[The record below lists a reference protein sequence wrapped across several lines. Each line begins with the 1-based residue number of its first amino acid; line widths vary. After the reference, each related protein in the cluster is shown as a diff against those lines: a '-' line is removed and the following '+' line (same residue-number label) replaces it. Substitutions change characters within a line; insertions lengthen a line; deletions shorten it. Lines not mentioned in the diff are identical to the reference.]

1 MKAYTNVSRK
11 TVGEDRVAICP
22 NFGCEYMTR
31 VKPLKF
37 RFLGFGKHPK
47 CKKHHIPLVYV
58 NERIVDLLDAALACL
73 FDKTGLPPHEL
84 LEDVKSK
91 FPDELKSFVEG
102 WVYCIT
108 IGRGA
113 PIVSRFMDTVSNA
126 YLKQLTKKQIKAFK
140 NGDDSKPNLV
150 NKAIKDGMDEITI
163 QYTRILKHL
172 RAHSEILI
180 DHQDLKSLS
189 KRFRNYLKDWQK
201 YVLEHN
207 EIMNSPENEREMTL
221 NEIKSNYDQ
230 ILNIGTCRCLLG
242 LNPECKE
249 FKKAKLTAFDRFS
262 AYHEFFSEGLTG
274 KFTKSDVLNLLNT
287 NNNCQKRLE
296 KRSVDLK
303 NDKRKLIIKEDH
315 TSMGQD
321 SQISNIKILNF
332 QNEVMIQI
340 KKVVNLIECTKDQ
353 KEMILLKSEKILDEL
368 FARVENNEF
377 NLRKNSNPKKIA
389 TTIIYTAIIS
399 EDKTPNLS
407 MTSLSKIA
415 RISTPEISKLYKRY
429 LSNLYPNKDFS
440 FSTFRDF
447 KKIRDKI
454 SQYFFEIYKDGQ
466 IENEYFLDH
475 LTDTIQYKKNYITS
489 LTKEEIKQLNEL
501 LTQNQNTFDR
511 YFSDLAEIIKSLL
524 IMGVLC
530 KKIGAPL
537 MLSSLVDSLRN
548 DDITLLQTSLTFYN
562 TVREIFNSLKKKYPI
577 FLPRTVTIVKG
588 ISKEDTI
595 KFVRENIKIVGSR
608 IKIYIIK
615 NIYNGR
621 YYKNGLGKCPECE
634 KKGMVLNTDISR
646 LVALD
651 FHHNSKE
658 KEKKYTVSNLYY
670 LFSNNRNNP
679 EFLNEL
685 IKSLESEKVIL
696 LCANHHKLL
705 HSKIYNDFN
714 YLINFKNI
722 FSFSSELIHMIIM
735 TSLNNYQKT
744 KGLSKLKKQKKR
756 DGIKAFLRKRYIID
770 HRYGESCH
778 ICKEFNTREH
788 LPVFHFHHE
797 DDKIK
802 TINAS
807 ELFHLPCSEIV
818 KILEK
823 EKGGYICANCHM
835 TLQYISI
842 NSLDKIYD
850 DSNIIKK
857 IYKDYDEINRNFLKI
872 KSNTSILDPLD
883 KSIKIFDSFERYL
896 TAIYKISESGQK
908 VNSTLLKKYMNLDL
922 STIHKFFRRNEVII
936 KNFVDVSTDTSSNSN
951 SYKLTEEGK
960 KAIHLIFQFKKYY
973 ASI

>member
-1 MKAYTNVSRK
+1 MKAYTPVSRK
-11 TVGEDRVAICP
+11 NVGEDRVAICP
-22 NFGCEYMTR
+22 NFGCEYLTR
-31 VKPLKF
+31 VKPFKL
-37 RFLGFGKHPK
+37 RFFGFEKHPK

-58 NERIVDLLDAALACL
+58 DERIGDFMDAALACL
-73 FDKTGLPPHEL
+73 FDKAGLPPSEL
-84 LEDVKSK
+84 LNSVKSK
-91 FPDELKSFVEG
+91 FPDEFNSFVEG

-108 IGRGA
+108 AGRGE
-113 PIVSRFMDTVSNA
+113 PIVSRYMDTISNA
-126 YLKQLTKKQIKAFK
+126 YLKQLTKKQIKSLNKGKDF
-140 NGDDSKPNLV
+140 KPNLV
-150 NKAIKDGMDEITI
+150 NKAINDGMDEIAI
-163 QYTRILKHL
+163 QYTRIIKHL
-172 RAHSEILI
+172 RVHSEILV
-180 DHQDLKSLS
+180 DHQELKSLS
-189 KRFRNYLKDWQK
+189 KSLRNFLKDWQK
-201 YVLEHN
+201 YILKHN
-207 EIMNSPENEREMTL
+207 EIINSPETEREMTL
-221 NEIKSNYDQ
+221 KEIKSNYDQ
-230 ILNIGTCRCLLG
+230 ILNIGICRCLLG
-242 LNPECKE
+242 LNPESKE
-249 FKKAKLTAFDRFS
+249 IKRAKLTAFDRFS
-262 AYHEFFSEGLTG
+262 AYHNFFCEGLSV
-274 KFTKSDVLNLLNT
+274 KFTKSDKLILLN
-287 NNNCQKRLE
+287 NNYQKQLVS
-296 KRSVDLK
+296 RSMDLK
-303 NDKRKLIIKEDH
+303 NLKLKLDIKEDQTTMAH
-315 TSMGQD
+315 
-321 SQISNIKILNF
+321 SQVFNINMLNF

-340 KKVVNLIECTKDQ
+340 KNVVNLIECTKDQ
-353 KEMILLKSEKILDEL
+353 KEMILLKSDKILDEL
-368 FARVENNEF
+368 IARVENNE
-377 NLRKNSNPKKIA
+377 LYIRKDSNPKKIA
-389 TTIIYTAIIS
+389 TTVIYTAIIS

-429 LSNLYPNKDFS
+429 FSNLYPNKDFS

-454 SQYFFEIYKDGQ
+454 SLYFFEIYKDSQ
-466 IENEYFLDH
+466 IEKEYLLDH
-475 LTDTIQYKKNYITS
+475 LKDTIQYKKNYITS
-489 LTKEEIKQLNEL
+489 LTKEEIKRLNEL
-501 LTQNQNTFDR
+501 LTQYQNTFNR
-511 YFSDLAEIIKSLL
+511 YFSDLAEVIKSIL
-524 IMGVLC
+524 IMGVLN
-530 KKIGAPL
+530 KQVGAPL
-537 MLSSLVDSLRN
+537 MLSSLVDSLRK

-562 TVREIFNSLKKKYPI
+562 TVRDIFKSLKKKYPI
-577 FLPRTVTIVKG
+577 FLPRTVTILKG

-615 NIYNGR
+615 NIYSGK
-621 YYKNGLGKCPECE
+621 YYENGLGKCPECE
-634 KKGMVLNTDISR
+634 KEGMVLNTDISR

-658 KEKKYTVSNLYY
+658 KEKKYTVSNLYH

-696 LCANHHKLL
+696 LCANHHRLL
-705 HSKIYNDFN
+705 HSKIYNNFSF
-714 YLINFKNI
+714 LINFKNI

-744 KGLSKLKKQKKR
+744 KELSKLKKKKKR
-756 DGIKAFLRKRYIID
+756 DRIKAFLKKRYIID
-770 HRYGESCH
+770 HFYGESCH
-778 ICKEFNTREH
+778 ICKEFNIGEY

-797 DDKIK
+797 DDQIK

-850 DSNIIKK
+850 DSSIIKK
-857 IYKDYDEINRNFLKI
+857 IYKDYNEINRSFLKI

-908 VNSTLLKKYMNLDL
+908 VHSTLLKKYMNLDL
-922 STIHKFFRRNEVII
+922 STIHKFFRRNEAII
-936 KNFVDVSTDTSSNSN
+936 KNFVDVSNDTSSNSN